1 MRQLKKWLK
10 NKLVKVLVPEIDRQL
25 EISQKLEEVRLYGTA
40 PWYRENLWEP
50 TVQLVLRDLC
60 LPGDTVF
67 DVGANFA
74 GLTTIMSRMVGP
86 KGVVCSFEASP
97 RIVDKCQRNIINN
110 GCSNTQLFHS
120 AVYSKSYEKVPL
132 YLGSHL
138 NDSIYKDYSIG
149 EAAYEISTIALD
161 DFVENTKLIPNL
173 VKMDIEGAEFDAI
186 QGMEKTIKSAKPHLI
201 LETQAEDS
209 RCLDFL
215 SALGY
220 ISIDLNTYKVIKT
233 PEDYP
238 SGVGIRNNLYIHQ
251 DRLTE
256 TPYKPPF
263 NFKKITTLESNDF
276 KQEKNGSINLRTLL
290 DLPKGRY
297 LIDVMFTAEGND
309 NDLTCGVN
317 IAGKSIFRYHAYSSL
332 LASHYRDWVIHLSN
346 DSEIDLYFNFLN
358 QTFDDTLS
366 IQGATIT
373 EVLDFK
379 NTPTNLYI

>member
-251 DRLTE
+251 D
-256 TPYKPPF
+256 
-263 NFKKITTLESNDF
+263 
-276 KQEKNGSINLRTLL
+276 
-290 DLPKGRY
+290 
-297 LIDVMFTAEGND
+297 
-309 NDLTCGVN
+309 
-317 IAGKSIFRYHAYSSL
+317 
-332 LASHYRDWVIHLSN
+332 
-346 DSEIDLYFNFLN
+346 
-358 QTFDDTLS
+358 
-366 IQGATIT
+366 
-373 EVLDFK
+373 
-379 NTPTNLYI
+379 

>member
-10 NKLVKVLVPEIDRQL
+10 NKLVKILVPEIDQQL
-25 EISQKLEEVRLYGTA
+25 GINQKLEEIGLYGTA

-86 KGVVCSFEASP
+86 KGIVCSFEASP

-149 EAAYEISTIALD
+149 EAAYEIPTIALD
-161 DFVENTKLIPNL
+161 DFVEHTKLTPNL

-186 QGMEKTIKSAKPHLI
+186 QGMEKTIRSAKPHLI

-220 ISIDLNTYKVIKT
+220 ISIDLNTYKIIKT

-251 DRLTE
+251 DRLSE
-256 TPYKPPF
+256 TPYNPPF
-263 NFKKITTLESNDF
+263 NFKTITTLESNHF
-276 KQEKNGSINLRTLL
+276 KKGKDGSINLQTPLSL
-290 DLPKGRY
+290 SKGRY
-297 LIDVMFTAEGND
+297 LIDVMFTAEGTD

-332 LASHYRDWVIHLSN
+332 LASHYRDWVIHISS
-346 DSEIDLYFNFLN
+346 DSDIDLYFNFLN
-358 QTFDDTLS
+358 QTFDGTLS

-373 EVLDFK
+373 EILDFK
-379 NTPTNLYI
+379 NTSTNLYI